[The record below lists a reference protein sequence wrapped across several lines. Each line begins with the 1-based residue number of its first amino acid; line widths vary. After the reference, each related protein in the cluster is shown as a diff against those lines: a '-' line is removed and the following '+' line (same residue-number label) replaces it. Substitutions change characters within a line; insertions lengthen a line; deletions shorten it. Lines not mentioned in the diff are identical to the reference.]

1 MSPEKTKSA
10 IKPRGGL
17 WAEEFLERL
26 ETCQARAAWLSACT
40 PLPRLWREEYYRMI
54 ETSVKY
60 VCVSMS
66 LEYTYGGD
74 IVLNTPRD
82 NRKDSED
89 SIDDDISPPPTLQ
102 QLKM

>member
-1 MSPEKTKSA
+1 
-10 IKPRGGL
+10 
-17 WAEEFLERL
+17 
-26 ETCQARAAWLSACT
+26 
-40 PLPRLWREEYYRMI
+40 MI

>member
-10 IKPRGGL
+10 IKPREGL
-17 WAEEFLERL
+17 WVEEFLERL
-26 ETCQARAAWLSACT
+26 ETYQAKAVWLSACA
-40 PLPRLWREEYYRMI
+40 PLPRLWHEEYYRMI
-54 ETSVKY
+54 ETSVKD
-60 VCVSMS
+60 VRVSMS

-89 SIDDDISPPPTLQ
+89 SVDDDISLYHRPCNS
-102 QLKM
+102 

>member
-1 MSPEKTKSA
+1 
-10 IKPRGGL
+10 
-17 WAEEFLERL
+17 
-26 ETCQARAAWLSACT
+26 
-40 PLPRLWREEYYRMI
+40 MI

-60 VCVSMS
+60 VRVSMS

-89 SIDDDISPPPTLQ
+89 REDSVDDDISLPPTLQ